1 MATARANLTDEDLR
15 MLVKGP
21 TEDQR
26 ALAAHKLCR
35 AIDRD
40 DLTREELARAHEILR
55 LMARDAT
62 DLVRRAL
69 AVTLK
74 SSPLLPRDVAMRLAR
89 DIETI
94 ATPVLNFSP
103 AFTDEDLIEIAR
115 RGGPVR
121 QVAIAKRPSLAE
133 GVAGVLVEVGCEEA
147 VRLVCANDNAALSEG
162 DLKTAIGRFDRSQP
176 VLTAIAYRKILPLAV
191 TEKLIALVGDNVREH
206 LIAHHAVS
214 PELARQI
221 SAGARERV
229 TVDLVDQAE
238 RAGDIG
244 AFVAHLNRNGRLT
257 ASLLLRALAQGQ
269 MGLLEWGIAELSGVP
284 HHRTWLMIH
293 DAGPLGLKAIYE
305 RAGLPAR
312 LFPAFRSG
320 VDTYHAM
327 NADGGLRDRERFQER
342 MLQRFLTQPQTI
354 PREDVDYLLDK
365 MDRLAARPAPS
376 RRTAAPGGRAA
387 RTSVQARP
395 EYTAF

>member
-1 MATARANLTDEDLR
+1 MATARANLTNEDLR

-55 LMARDAT
+55 LMAKDAT
-62 DLVRRAL
+62 ELVRRAL

-74 SSPLLPRDVAMRLAR
+74 ASPVLPHDVAMKLAM
-89 DIETI
+89 DLDSI
-94 ATPVLNFSP
+94 AVPVLNFSP
-103 AFTDEDLIEIAR
+103 AFTEEDLIGIAR
-115 RGGPVR
+115 HGGPTR
-121 QVAIAKRPSLAE
+121 QAAIAKRHNLAPSI
-133 GVAGVLVEVGCEEA
+133 AGVLMEVGSEEA
-147 VRLVCANDNAALSEG
+147 VRLVCANDNTALSEN
-162 DLKTAIGRFDRSQP
+162 DLKIAIGRFDRSQP
-176 VLTAIAYRKILPLAV
+176 VLTAIAYRKVLPLSV
-191 TEKLIALVGDNVREH
+191 TEKLIALVGDNVRDH
-206 LIAHHAVS
+206 LVAHHAVS
-214 PELARQI
+214 PDLARQI

-269 MGLLEWGIAELSGVP
+269 MGLLEWGIAELAGVP

-293 DAGPLGLKAIYE
+293 DAGALGLKAIYE

-327 NADGGLRDRERFQER
+327 NADGSLRDRERFQER

-365 MDRLAARPAPS
+365 MDRLAATAQPQ
-376 RRTAAPGGRAA
+376 RRAGGRLLN
-387 RTSVQARP
+387 
-395 EYTAF
+395 